1 MAREM
6 AATFRPQLRRGLRI
20 APADQGRWQV
30 RWDFDEV
37 AFLTGESCARVL
49 SWLAP
54 ELDGRRTVAELQE
67 RAIRSGQ
74 QEDLLAVLE
83 CLNEEGFICDADID
97 GCTGTEL
104 ASALELLQGETTSAL
119 ELLKQ
124 IHVVVCGRSPLAE
137 RVAESARAEGMCH
150 TDVVSDQK
158 SIADMISRGSDAIN
172 VLPVLPVVIEP
183 DWPPDVLDSVNDRAL
198 AANMPWML
206 LGAWN
211 RRVLVG
217 PLFVPPH
224 TACYECY
231 CRRLDSHRAHLAAYQ
246 EFQRWRRSQTNLPA
260 PEPVLPAIAELAAA
274 WAALELFAHVSGA
287 RPSRIAG
294 RVLVYYPTESQIS
307 FETVLRIPW
316 CPRCSTDNSNVVT

>member
-6 AATFRPQLRRGLRI
+6 ASTFRPQLRRGLRI

-49 SWLAP
+49 SWLVP
-54 ELDGRRTVAELQE
+54 ELNGRRTIAELEEQ
-67 RAIRSGQ
+67 AIRSGQ

-83 CLNEEGFICDADID
+83 CLSEEGFLCDADVGD
-97 GCTGTEL
+97 RTDPEL
-104 ASALELLQGETTSAL
+104 ASALGLLQGETDSVVDR
-119 ELLKQ
+119 LKQ

-137 RVAESARAEGMCH
+137 RVAESARAQGMCH
-150 TDVVSDQK
+150 TNVVRDLE
-158 SIADMISRGSDAIN
+158 SIADMISRLSDAAN
-172 VLPVLPVVIEP
+172 VLPVVIEP

-211 RRVLVG
+211 RRILVG

-231 CRRLDSHRAHLAAYQ
+231 RRRLDSHRAHLAAYQ
-246 EFQRWRRSQTNLPA
+246 EFETWRRSQTELLA
-260 PEPVLPAIAELAAA
+260 LEPVLPAITELAAA
-274 WAALELFAHVSGA
+274 WAALELFAHISGA

-294 RVLVYYPTESQIS
+294 RVLVYHPTESQLS
-307 FETVLRIPW
+307 FETVLRVPW
-316 CPRCSTDNSNVVT
+316 CPGCSTDNSKVATR